1 MSGLKSSH
9 GEQASILF
17 QLWDLRAPP
26 TERCIRHL
34 SSMGLVSQGEN
45 GHCERVRQL
54 PPTETD
60 IYQMD
65 VCSNSAGNY
74 FLFTTSAAGV
84 RIWDLEKIEH
94 LGMLRDLTNR

>member
-1 MSGLKSSH
+1 
-9 GEQASILF
+9 
-17 QLWDLRAPP
+17 LRAPP

-45 GHCERVRQL
+45 GHCERIRQL

-60 IYQMD
+60 IYQME
-65 VCSNSAGNY
+65 VCSNSGGH
-74 FLFTTSAAGV
+74 FLFTTSNAGV

-94 LGMLRDLTNR
+94 LGMLRDLTDR